1 MSDVTPSRT
10 AVLELKDERHAMRE
24 GYDFLDEKCLLLAG
38 EMLRELGQHDILQR
52 AFLASHARAVA
63 ALRAAIARH
72 GLQGLEVYPCAELS
86 DADMQTSAHLLMGVR
101 LQAAELR
108 TEETAPPAAVNRSPE
123 ATSCAR
129 AFFDLVRQAAR
140 LAALSGNLER
150 LYLEYRRATRRARA
164 LQDVLLPELDR
175 TLAEVEGR
183 LDELEQEEAL
193 GMRRNVGIAAS
204 A

>member
-1 MSDVTPSRT
+1 
-10 AVLELKDERHAMRE
+10 
-24 GYDFLDEKCLLLAG
+24 
-38 EMLRELGQHDILQR
+38 
-52 AFLASHARAVA
+52 
-63 ALRAAIARH
+63 
-72 GLQGLEVYPCAELS
+72 
-86 DADMQTSAHLLMGVR
+86 
-101 LQAAELR
+101 
-108 TEETAPPAAVNRSPE
+108 VNRSPE

-150 LYLEYRRATRRARA
+150 LYLEYRRAMRRARA

-175 TLAEVEGR
+175 ALAEVEGR